1 MGSPMP
7 MSTILDTSRPL
18 SAWVKITCSAISPA
32 VRSRTLPP
40 RVEAQKAQPMRHP
53 TWLEMQTV
61 LPWR

>member
-53 TWLEMQTV
+53 T
-61 LPWR
+61 